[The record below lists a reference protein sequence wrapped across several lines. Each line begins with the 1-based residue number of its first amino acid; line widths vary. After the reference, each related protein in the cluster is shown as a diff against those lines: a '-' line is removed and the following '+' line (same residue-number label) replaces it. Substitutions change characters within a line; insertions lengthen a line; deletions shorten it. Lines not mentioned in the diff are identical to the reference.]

1 MDARIIQLIEHCA
14 KQKGEVKAEAL
25 MEFYGDV
32 CGGDI
37 VMFFDSVKMTYE
49 KAGKAEEAKPEKKGK
64 AKAEPKAKKVEAQAE
79 AEKKGDDK
87 EPEKKV
93 EAHAEAEKKE
103 GAGQVPALRMTK
115 GLCDQLKTALIDAG
129 FPCDETPFFEHAKK
143 EFRNYVIS
151 LTYDDFKKCQ
161 LDEHM
166 RDFAGIKSWVENPT
180 GKKKAGKKGEAKAEP
195 KKKVDE
201 AEKKGDDKE
210 PEKEEPA
217 SKTGPKKRPGRKPKA
232 EEAEKAEE
240 EVKKEEA
247 KAETDKKKPGRK
259 PKAEKEEEPEKK
271 GDDKEPKAAKGG
283 GAANVKPKVLTYTE
297 LMERSERLIAD
308 SRDGMFWDPEA
319 GEMVTGPEEDADDE
333 DDGPE
338 DDVVKFDGKEYSVS
352 PVTGRVYEED
362 AEGLHI
368 FVGFK
373 GVGKFKHM

>member
-49 KAGKAEEAKPEKKGK
+49 KAGKAEDAKPEKKGK

-79 AEKKGDDK
+79 AEKKVDEAEKKGDDK
-87 EPEKKV
+87 EPEKK
-93 EAHAEAEKKE
+93 EAKPEKKHVTRISPVLAE
-103 GAGQVPALRMTK
+103 
-115 GLCDQLKTALIDAG
+115 QLKAALTAAEI
-129 FPCDETPFFEHAKK
+129 PCDEKLFEHAKE
-143 EFRNYVIS
+143 EFRNYVNS
-151 LTYDDFKKCQ
+151 LTDDDFKKSS
-161 LDEHM
+161 LPDHM
-166 RDFAGIKSWVENPT
+166 REFAGIKSWIENPT

-195 KKKVDE
+195 EKKADK
-201 AEKKGDDKE
+201 AEKK
-210 PEKEEPA
+210 
-217 SKTGPKKRPGRKPKA
+217 
-232 EEAEKAEE
+232 EEAQADAE
-240 EVKKEEA
+240 KKEEA
-247 KAETDKKKPGRK
+247 KADAEKEKPARKPRAKKEKEEAAEAEPEKKKPGRK
-259 PKAEKEEEPEKK
+259 PKAEKKVEAHAEAE
-271 GDDKEPKAAKGG
+271 EPKAAKGG

-319 GEMVTGPEEDADDE
+319 GEMVTGPEEDADDK

-362 AEGLHI
+362 AEGLHV

>member
-64 AKAEPKAKKVEAQAE
+64 AKAEPKAKKVEAHAE

-93 EAHAEAEKKE
+93 EAHAEAEKAKPE
-103 GAGQVPALRMTK
+103 KKHVTRISPFLAE
-115 GLCDQLKTALIDAG
+115 QLKAALTAAEI
-129 FPCDETPFFEHAKK
+129 PCDEKLFEHAKE
-143 EFRNYVIS
+143 EFRNYVNS
-151 LTYDDFKKCQ
+151 LTDDDFKKSS
-161 LDEHM
+161 LPDHM
-166 RDFAGIKSWVENPT
+166 REFAGIKSWIENPT
-180 GKKKAGKKGEAKAEP
+180 GKKKAVKKADK
-195 KKKVDE
+195 
-201 AEKKGDDKE
+201 AEKKKE
-210 PEKEEPA
+210 A
-217 SKTGPKKRPGRKPKA
+217 QADA
-232 EEAEKAEE
+232 E
-240 EVKKEEA
+240 KKEEA
-247 KAETDKKKPGRK
+247 KADTEKEKPVRKPLAKKEKEEAAEAEPEKKKPGRK
-259 PKAEKEEEPEKK
+259 PKAEKKEEPEKK

-283 GAANVKPKVLTYTE
+283 GAANVNPKVLTYAE
-297 LMERSERLIAD
+297 LMERSERLVAD
-308 SRDGMFWDPEA
+308 NRDGMFWDPEA
-319 GEMVTGPEEDADDE
+319 GEMVTGPEEDSADK

-338 DDVVKFDGKEYSVS
+338 DDVIKFDGKTYSVS
-352 PVTGRVYEED
+352 PLTGRVYEED
-362 AEGLHI
+362 EEGFQI